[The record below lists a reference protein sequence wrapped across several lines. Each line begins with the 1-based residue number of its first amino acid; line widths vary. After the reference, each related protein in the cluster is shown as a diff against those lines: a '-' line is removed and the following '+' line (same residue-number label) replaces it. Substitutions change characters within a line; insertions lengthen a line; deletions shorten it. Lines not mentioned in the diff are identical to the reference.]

1 MKMGKCDIIGWI
13 LSIVGGIILG
23 INGILGYDVVA
34 QSLPSVIVRIV
45 YVAIGVSAIAGIW
58 ALKEH
63 MAKRD

>member
-45 YVAIGVSAIAGIW
+45 YVAIGVSAIAGLW

-63 MAKRD
+63 LGRDK